1 MDESTYAG
9 PEDRA
14 LPVAAPVS
22 RRPVDEP
29 AVVRPA
35 WKLFEEDL

>member
-1 MDESTYAG
+1 MGTHAG
-9 PEDRA
+9 TEIRA

-29 AVVRPA
+29 AVVRSA